1 MRVAWLS
8 VDPVRPMVNFYPKT
22 MAIRL
27 EAALKANAGKC
38 ELGADFYNATV
49 HFYTSDGMVQTTKA
63 QGMGRHGYKPPG
75 YRSVRRVEIF
85 EESDRALKI
94 FSRRKG
100 YEWRI
105 VNTEAEAEHAFQE
118 TVPEEVL
125 ISADALPV
133 ESLELQ
139 AWSGD
144 DLVASGSAAADKP
157 VVIWQ
162 WCRGTEEEHGDSLL
176 HLSDHMWCPYTQ
188 ENNSIIESAFKRNEV
203 DVEIALQDRKL
214 KIIFTAGSTFALQYY
229 VAARKERVVRR
240 VIKTVQELR
249 EMHER
254 MIAQESQIAGE
265 QQAVEYSGQEP
276 VPHAFLCPITQAS
289 ESLPTSSPS
298 RLSAHLRPPLYASSD
313 TLLRVSPHRSRP
325 FPVASSASPLPERAL
340 RWLCRARAV
349 VCVRT
354 RRTSCLTPCALTTT
368 SPTSAPRSS
377 AGSKRTKPR
386 R

>member
-176 HLSDHMWCPYTQ
+176 HLSDHMWCPYAAPPAT
-188 ENNSIIESAFKRNEV
+188 
-203 DVEIALQDRKL
+203 
-214 KIIFTAGSTFALQYY
+214 STPLHAWFSGASNVQTHL
-229 VAARKERVVRR
+229 AHRVTPV
-240 VIKTVQELR
+240 LGP
-249 EMHER
+249 
-254 MIAQESQIAGE
+254 SQIHTGE
-265 QQAVEYSGQEP
+265 QQHHRVG
-276 VPHAFLCPITQAS
+276 LQAQ
-289 ESLPTSSPS
+289 
-298 RLSAHLRPPLYASSD
+298 RGRCGD
-313 TLLRVSPHRSRP
+313 
-325 FPVASSASPLPERAL
+325 RA
-340 RWLCRARAV
+340 
-349 VCVRT
+349 
-354 RRTSCLTPCALTTT
+354 
-368 SPTSAPRSS
+368 
-377 AGSKRTKPR
+377 AGSEAQDHLYCRLDLRLAVLRCGEEGARGAARHQDRAGAP
-386 R
+386 